1 MVSKLLDLVDLGRPL
16 RRATCDLKDA
26 TCRGE
31 AIIND
36 IKDAKAEEEVIPIRQ
51 RRRA

>member
-1 MVSKLLDLVDLGRPL
+1 MVDKILDLIDLGRPL

-31 AIIND
+31 AII
-36 IKDAKAEEEVIPIRQ
+36 EELEREKTTPPVPIRT